1 MENRGKPRSSSS
13 SSSRSST
20 RSSSSS
26 SNANYKGRN
35 STGGGSSSSEGSRGR
50 GSEKPRFRK
59 NIAKFILP
67 KDIKIDYKNLP
78 LLQRYTTERG
88 KIVPRRISGITAM
101 EQRNMSIAIKY
112 ARYLGLLSVGSSK
125 KH

>member
-13 SSSRSST
+13 SKSST
-20 RSSSSS
+20 RSSS
-26 SNANYKGRN
+26 AAYKGRN
-35 STGGGSSSSEGSRGR
+35 ASSSDSRSDSPRGGGR
-50 GSEKPRFRK
+50 GSDRPRFRK

-88 KIVPRRISGITAM
+88 KIVPRRISGITAT
-101 EQRNMSIAIKY
+101 EQRDMAIAIKY

>member
-1 MENRGKPRSSSS
+1 M
-13 SSSRSST
+13 
-20 RSSSSS
+20 
-26 SNANYKGRN
+26 
-35 STGGGSSSSEGSRGR
+35 
-50 GSEKPRFRK
+50 
-59 NIAKFILP
+59 AKFILP

-88 KIVPRRISGITAM
+88 KIVPRRISGITAT
-101 EQRNMSIAIKY
+101 EQRDMAIAIKY

>member
-1 MENRGKPRSSSS
+1 MENRGKPRSS

-20 RSSSSS
+20 RSSSSPS
-26 SNANYKGRN
+26 NYKGRN
-35 STGGGSSSSEGSRGR
+35 STGISSNTDNSRSAR
-50 GSEKPRFRK
+50 GERPRFRK

-67 KDIKIDYKNLP
+67 KDTKIEYKNLP

-88 KIVPRRISGITAM
+88 KIVPRRISGITAG
-101 EQRNMSIAIKY
+101 EQRAMSIAIKY

>member
-1 MENRGKPRSSSS
+1 LENRGKPRGYGSSSG
-13 SSSRSST
+13 SST
-20 RSSSSS
+20 RS
-26 SNANYKGRN
+26 
-35 STGGGSSSSEGSRGR
+35 TGKPGSSSFKPRGKDSNGDSPRGGR
-50 GSEKPRFRK
+50 GGSDRPRFRK

-67 KDIKIDYKNLP
+67 KDTKIEYKNLP

-88 KIVPRRISGITAM
+88 KIVPRRISGITAQ
-101 EQRNMSIAIKY
+101 EQREMSIAIKY

>member
-1 MENRGKPRSSSS
+1 MENRGKPRSFGAGSSG
-13 SSSRSST
+13 
-20 RSSSSS
+20 RSSSGGRSGASS
-26 SNANYKGRN
+26 FKARGKDSNGDSPR
-35 STGGGSSSSEGSRGR
+35 GGR
-50 GSEKPRFRK
+50 GSDRPRFRK

-67 KDIKIDYKNLP
+67 KDTKIEYKNLP

-88 KIVPRRISGITAM
+88 KIVPRRISGITAQ
-101 EQRNMSIAIKY
+101 EQREMSIAIKY

>member
-13 SSSRSST
+13 SRSSN

-26 SNANYKGRN
+26 PSNYKGRN
-35 STGGGSSSSEGSRGR
+35 STGISSNTDNSRGR

-88 KIVPRRISGITAM
+88 KIVARRISGITAQ
-101 EQRNMSIAIKY
+101 EQREMSIAIKY

>member
-1 MENRGKPRSSSS
+1 LENRGKPRSSSS
-13 SSSRSST
+13 SRST
-20 RSSSSS
+20 GGRPTSSS
-26 SNANYKGRN
+26 NYKGRN
-35 STGGGSSSSEGSRGR
+35 STAGSSSDGARGR
-50 GSEKPRFRK
+50 GSDKPRFRK

-88 KIVPRRISGITAM
+88 KIVPRRISGITAH
-101 EQRNMSIAIKY
+101 EQRAMSISIKY

>member
-1 MENRGKPRSSSS
+1 MENRGKPRSFGAG
-13 SSSRSST
+13 SSSRSSG
-20 RSSSSS
+20 RPGSSAFKPRGGKD
-26 SNANYKGRN
+26 SNGDSPRGGR
-35 STGGGSSSSEGSRGR
+35 GGSDR
-50 GSEKPRFRK
+50 PRFRK

-67 KDIKIDYKNLP
+67 KDTKIEYKNLP

-88 KIVPRRISGITAM
+88 KIVPRRISGITAQ
-101 EQRNMSIAIKY
+101 EQREMSIAIKY

>member
-13 SSSRSST
+13 SRSST
-20 RSSSSS
+20 RSLSSSS
-26 SNANYKGRN
+26 SSNYKGRN
-35 STGGGSSSSEGSRGR
+35 STGGGSSSDSSRGR
-50 GSEKPRFRK
+50 SSDKPRFRK

-88 KIVPRRISGITAM
+88 KIVPRRISGITAK
-101 EQRNMSIAIKY
+101 EQRDMSIAIKY